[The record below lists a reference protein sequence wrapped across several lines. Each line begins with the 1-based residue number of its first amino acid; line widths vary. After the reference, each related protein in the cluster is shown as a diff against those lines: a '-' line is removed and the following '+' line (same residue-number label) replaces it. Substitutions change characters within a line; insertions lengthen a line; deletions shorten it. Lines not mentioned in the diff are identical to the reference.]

1 MPEHRLADSR
11 LVDIVAPA
19 MSVVTAIGAVSLGSS
34 LNEMNRALAGVVP
47 TKQAPMSAIG
57 TNRCFV
63 LMDCLLHLTFPKV
76 MSAFSAMVFL
86 CRLWK
91 YRRYNQLPAVGP
103 ACQQFFGQKAL
114 CLANDS
120 RSQCRAIAVALKF

>member
-1 MPEHRLADSR
+1 MVPILVICLLKMRSWLIVPPSVAQMPEHRLADSR
-11 LVDIVAPA
+11 LVDIVATA

-63 LMDCLLHLTFPKV
+63 LMDCLLGGCGCLNRISASISGASAGV
-76 MSAFSAMVFL
+76 MPP
-86 CRLWK
+86 R
-91 YRRYNQLPAVGP
+91 G
-103 ACQQFFGQKAL
+103 KA
-114 CLANDS
+114 AS
-120 RSQCRAIAVALKF
+120 

>member
-63 LMDCLLHLTFPKV
+63 LMDCLLHLNFPKV
-76 MSAFSAMVFL
+76 MSALSAMIFL
-86 CRLWK
+86 RRLWK
-91 YRRYNQLPAVGP
+91 IP
-103 ACQQFFGQKAL
+103 
-114 CLANDS
+114 
-120 RSQCRAIAVALKF
+120 

>member
-1 MPEHRLADSR
+1 MAAIATFALKADVWFRRGLLLMLSPDSR
-11 LVDIVAPA
+11 AKSCPLSGRSSTYRPVQIPEA
-19 MSVVTAIGAVSLGSS
+19 GS
-34 LNEMNRALAGVVP
+34 
-47 TKQAPMSAIG
+47 
-57 TNRCFV
+57 
-63 LMDCLLHLTFPKV
+63 LLHLTFPKV

-91 YRRYNQLPAVGP
+91 YRRYNQIPAVGP
-103 ACQQFFGQKAL
+103 VCQQFFGQKAL